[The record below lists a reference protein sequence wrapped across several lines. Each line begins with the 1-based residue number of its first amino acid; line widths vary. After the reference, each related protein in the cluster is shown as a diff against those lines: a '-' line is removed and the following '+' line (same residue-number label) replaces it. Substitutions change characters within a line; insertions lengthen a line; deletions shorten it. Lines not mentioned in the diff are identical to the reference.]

1 MSRLAIQV
9 NLIMIFVNKFKSNQ
23 KGVTTIEYGLIAF
36 VMGIFLVTI
45 LSGEQSFIAAL
56 QAKFEL
62 LTETIIRAI
71 NYR

>member
-1 MSRLAIQV
+1 MTIFIV
-9 NLIMIFVNKFKSNQ
+9 NVMMLNKFKSCH

-36 VMGIFLVTI
+36 VMGIFVVTI

-56 QAKFEL
+56 QTKFEL
-62 LTETIIRAI
+62 LTETIIHAI